1 MHIIGKWFRS
11 LKIVTKIIILSLVSF
26 VCIIYIGFVGMKSV
40 RDSHNLM
47 DGIIK
52 NDISQLTTLQDIKE
66 GFLGI
71 QTKVI
76 SFIGS
81 DEEKKAVLKEE
92 INQLD
97 DTIQVNLNKYKSSPG
112 SMVNDTQAFEEAYNN
127 FSKTKDEFISLNNEP
142 MNNESINKSNNE
154 TQPDSTDPGSKMRD
168 SMKNLQDSG
177 TAVITELN
185 TIIKYHQ
192 DNMDD
197 IYNSSSEINR
207 DIAARLVIPI
217 LISLVLSVLLSLI
230 IIRSI
235 VIPVKK
241 VTRRLTEISE
251 SNGDLTQRIGY
262 DSNDEIGQLSKKFD
276 SFIGKL
282 QAIIKEIAIS
292 AESISASSQQVSGAT
307 SDTNVALEQISMA
320 VNEIAGGTA
329 ENASFVKEITN
340 NISEA
345 AKFSESTALISR
357 KTSEYSLKVRELAED
372 GNIRVNEIVASIQKI
387 AGSSQEVNNLIKEL
401 GVSMEKIGEIVNLIT
416 NVADQTNLLALN
428 AAIEAARAGEAGK
441 GFNVVAVE
449 IRKLAEESNN
459 AAKKIIMLADDNK
472 NKASEAIKSV
482 LKVEEAVSE
491 GVQKGVSAVNSIDSI
506 IDNIKEVSNQIKEID
521 NATKY
526 QADTM
531 EGMTKSM
538 RNIEE
543 ITQDVAATIEQISA
557 SIEEQT
563 STMEEVET
571 ASSNLADMAGKLDNL
586 TSGFKI

>member
-81 DEEKKAVLKEE
+81 DEEKKAVLQEE

-112 SMVNDTQAFEEAYNN
+112 SMVNDTLAFEEAYNN

-307 SDTNVALEQISMA
+307 SDTNVALEQISQA
-320 VNEIAGGTA
+320 VNEIAGGTT
-329 ENASFVKEITN
+329 ENANFVKKITD

-491 GVQKGVSAVNSIDSI
+491 GVQKGVSAVNSIDRI
-506 IDNIKEVSNQIKEID
+506 IDNIKEVLNQIKEID